1 MSISVSVIIPVYNVA
16 EYLPACLNS
25 VLAQTE
31 ADIELIC
38 VNDCSPDGSREIL
51 AGYAARD
58 NRIRLLDHE
67 RNRGLAA
74 ARNTG
79 LDVAR
84 GDYVFFLDSDD
95 ILYSVGS
102 LAVLVKIAARDDPDE
117 VVGATLR
124 WDELTGEKQYGYHA
138 DYLKENLSAVRFA
151 DFPLLRH
158 NAIAC
163 NKLLKRTFLE
173 EHCLRF
179 NQDLRKF
186 EDNDFAWRAHL
197 LARSISLTLEPTYLH
212 RLRSGDHAKSIMQQ
226 KECDAEYHVLSSGY
240 MLDFL
245 ESMPQLEGL
254 RHYFDRYFF
263 TWCFLDVQ
271 ETASRNPTEQ
281 QKEDLLQRYFLV
293 LARVPASSLTESLM
307 PGRYRKGLH
316 LMQQNNFA
324 EAWQVFA
331 AKDFRPEQQLNAAAG
346 DNNNRRRKEGPLGKF
361 NSLLRKIRGA

>member
-16 EYLPACLNS
+16 EYLPACLDS
-25 VLAQTE
+25 VLAQTA

-58 NRIRLLDHE
+58 DRIRLLDHE
-67 RNRGLAA
+67 RNMGLAA

-79 LDVAR
+79 LDEAK
-84 GDYVFFLDSDD
+84 GAYVFFLDSDD
-95 ILYSVGS
+95 VLSSADS
-102 LAVLVKIAARDDPDE
+102 LAALLEIAARDEVDE

-124 WDELTGEKQYGYHA
+124 WDELTGEKQHGYHA
-138 DYLKENLSAVRFA
+138 DYLKEELSSVRFS

-163 NKLLKRTFLE
+163 NKLLKRAFLE
-173 EHCLRF
+173 EHRLRF

-186 EDNDFAWRAHL
+186 EDNDFSWRAHL
-197 LARSISLTLEPTYLH
+197 LARSISLTLKPTYFH
-212 RLRSGDHAKSIMQQ
+212 RLRSGDRAHSIMQQ
-226 KECDAEYHVLSSGY
+226 KERDAEYHVLSAGY

-245 ESMPQLEGL
+245 ENMPQFEVF

-271 ETASRNPTEQ
+271 EVAGRNPTEQ
-281 QKEDLLQRYFLV
+281 QKSDLLHKYFRV
-293 LARVPASSLTESLM
+293 LARVPAASLTESLM
-307 PGRYRKGLH
+307 PGRYRKGLQ
-316 LMQQNNFA
+316 LMRQNNFV

-331 AKDFRPEQQLNAAAG
+331 VKDFRPDLQKNEAVGSTNG
-346 DNNNRRRKEGPLGKF
+346 GTGRKALWK
-361 NSLLRKIRGA
+361 S

>member
-1 MSISVSVIIPVYNVA
+1 M
-16 EYLPACLNS
+16 
-25 VLAQTE
+25 
-31 ADIELIC
+31 
-38 VNDCSPDGSREIL
+38 
-51 AGYAARD
+51 
-58 NRIRLLDHE
+58 
-67 RNRGLAA
+67 GLAA

-95 ILYSVGS
+95 VLYSVDS
-102 LAVLVKIAARDDPDE
+102 LAVLVKIGARDDSDE

-138 DYLKENLSAVRFA
+138 DYLKENLSAVRFV

-158 NAIAC
+158 NAIAW

-173 EHCLRF
+173 EHRLRF

-226 KECDAEYHVLSSGY
+226 KEHDAEYHVLSAGY

-245 ESMPQLEGL
+245 ERMPWLDGL

-271 ETASRNPTEQ
+271 ETASRNPSEQ
-281 QKEDLLQRYFLV
+281 QKEDLLRRYFQV
-293 LARVPASSLTESLM
+293 LTRVPASSLTESLM
-307 PGRYRKGLH
+307 PERYRKGLQ
-316 LMQQNNFA
+316 LMQLNNFV

-331 AKDFRPEQQLNAAAG
+331 VKNFRPVKQLDAAAG
-346 DNNNRRRKEGPLGKF
+346 DKNGRRKKEGPLGTLNF
-361 NSLLRKIRGA
+361 LLRKIRGE